1 MLDSHMRPLIE
12 RTLAQS
18 AALLARSGFS
28 ANLLTGLG
36 FISGMIAATCVA
48 TGDFL
53 AAILFAAA
61 CRILDG
67 LDGLVA
73 RLNGPTALGGYL
85 DIVADFTFYA
95 ALPLGFVIYDP
106 AANGIAG
113 AALLASFFINATS
126 FLGFAILAE
135 KQTMETEANGKKSH
149 YHSIGLV
156 EGTETI
162 GFFAITLMFPALFS
176 PLGMAFSLLA
186 TLTAAL
192 RLRAAV
198 NLFKK

>member
-1 MLDSHMRPLIE
+1 MLDSHMRPIIE
-12 RTLAQS
+12 RTLAHS
-18 AALLARSGFS
+18 AAMLARSGFS

-36 FISGMIAATCVA
+36 FSMGMIAATCVA
-48 TGDFL
+48 TGDFW

-106 AANGIAG
+106 LANGIAG
-113 AALLASFFINATS
+113 AALLASFFVNATS

-135 KQTMETEANGKKSH
+135 KQTLSTDVNGEKSH
-149 YHSIGLV
+149 YHSVGLI

-162 GFFAITLMFPALFS
+162 GFFTVTLIFPELFA
-176 PLGMAFSLLA
+176 PLGLAFAGLA

-192 RLRAAV
+192 RLRAAIK
-198 NLFKK
+198 LF